1 MMDKKSAYNPWSL
14 EDEKEHPSSS
24 LEWWCLEAFFKS
36 TENNEKWVLKGDFTQ
51 WNVKPKI
58 KGSIYKFML
67 LNQDTKDIYVS
78 DNRNDTTR
86 LKSSVKTLNIKF
98 DESYLK
104 GEFPDYEV
112 FFKNKKNDIEL
123 FLRFKAKSYPHW
135 IAQDITNGC
144 LPVGLGFYKYG
155 YIPKGDVSG
164 TLKIKN
170 KKFTIKGIGYYEHV
184 WGDFTYRKIF
194 DNIKGLKKSLSTY
207 IKLFKKWIHNN
218 KLKIPNRL
226 IIGSENS
233 PLGYD
238 WAWILL
244 DNGWSI
250 FYGNIMFWLME
261 GPAAGILILTKD
273 GKIYEEW
280 FNISFKYN
288 KTKKAND
295 YDFHYPTEMEI
306 NAKKGKQKLHMNLKM
321 TSEPREYVSNFGEG
335 NYWMGISICESP
347 GIIKGFY
354 DDGEKRTKL
363 KGICKIEPQRQIS
376 VSGHNTLKIDILK
389 PPKGFGLSFDIQS
402 NLLNK
407 RMTSKMQILPKPKFC
422 FTINRIS

>member
-1 MMDKKSAYNPWSL
+1 MMDKKSAYNPWSV
-14 EDEKEHPSSS
+14 EDEKEHPSST
-24 LEWWCLEAFFKS
+24 LEWWCVEAFFKS
-36 TENNEKWVLKGDFTQ
+36 SENNEKWVLKGDFTQ
-51 WNVKPKI
+51 WNVKPNS

-67 LNQDTKDIYVS
+67 LNQDTNDIFVS
-78 DNRNDTTR
+78 DNRNDSTR
-86 LKSSVKTLNIKF
+86 LKSFVKNLNIKF
-98 DESYLK
+98 DESFLK
-104 GEFPDYEV
+104 GEFPDYEM
-112 FFKNKKNDIEL
+112 FFRNKKDDIEL
-123 FLRFKAKSYPHW
+123 FLKYNAKSYPHW

-170 KKFTIKGIGYYEHV
+170 KKFSINGKGYYEHV
-184 WGDFTYRKIF
+184 WGDFTYRKLF
-194 DNIKGLKKSLSTY
+194 ENIKGLKKSISTY
-207 IKLFKKWIHNN
+207 LQLLKKWIHNN
-218 KLKIPNRL
+218 KIKIPNRL

-280 FNISFKYN
+280 FNINFKYN

-306 NAKKGKQKLHMNLKM
+306 NATKGKDKIHMKLKM

-335 NYWMGISICESP
+335 NYWIGISVCESP
-347 GIIKGFY
+347 GIIEGYY
-354 DDGEKRTKL
+354 DDGEKKTKL
-363 KGICKIEPQRQIS
+363 TGICKIEPQRQIS
-376 VSGHNTLKIDILK
+376 ISGHNTLKIDIIK
-389 PPKGFGLSFDIQS
+389 PPKGFGLSCDLQS
-402 NLLNK
+402 NFLNK
-407 RMTSKMQILPKPKFC
+407 RMTSKLHILPKPKFC
-422 FTINRIS
+422 FTINNLE